1 MACAA
6 LVVSG
11 CGMGDDVM
19 ATMGMQPAETTAS
32 DSSAQPFAA
41 PPAVEPGEDPELVVT
56 PTQQEFLDAVSEAG
70 LNPSSELS
78 ALNIGSCVCQA
89 KAARQS
95 DQEVWDFVLP
105 MVRGDVRDSYAE
117 SVAPPAGQVNSETS
131 DYIRIATETLCQ

>member
-32 DSSAQPFAA
+32 GSSAQAFAQ
-41 PPAVEPGEDPELVVT
+41 PPAVEPGGAPELVVT
-56 PTQQEFLDAVSEAG
+56 PTQQEFLDALSEAG

-105 MVRGDVRDSYAE
+105 MVRGDVKNSYAE
-117 SVAPPAGQVNSETS
+117 SVPPPAGQVDAQTS
-131 DYIRIATETLCQ
+131 DYIRIATATLCQ

>member
-19 ATMGMQPAETTAS
+19 ATVMPPSETAAS
-32 DSSAQPFAA
+32 GSSAQPFAE
-41 PPAVEPGEDPELVVT
+41 PPAVDPGEMPEMVVT
-56 PTQQEFLDAVSEAG
+56 PSQRSFLDALTEAG
-70 LNPSSELS
+70 LDPSSELS

-89 KAARQS
+89 RAARQS
-95 DQEVWDFVLP
+95 PQEVWDFVLP

-117 SVAPPAGQVNSETS
+117 SVAPPAGQVNSETA
-131 DYIRIATETLCQ
+131 DYIRIATDTLC

>member
-11 CGMGDDVM
+11 CSMGDGVM
-19 ATMGMQPAETTAS
+19 ATIGMPPSETTAS
-32 DSSAQPFAA
+32 GSSAQTFAA
-41 PPAVEPGEDPELVVT
+41 PPAVEPGEKPELVVT
-56 PTQQEFLDAVSEAG
+56 PSQRAFLDALIDAG
-70 LNPSSELS
+70 LKPSSELS
-78 ALNIGSCVCQA
+78 ALNIGSSVCQA

-131 DYIRIATETLCQ
+131 DYIRIATDTLC

>member
-19 ATMGMQPAETTAS
+19 ATIGMQPAETTAS
-32 DSSAQPFAA
+32 DISSQAYAG

-56 PTQQEFLDAVSEAG
+56 PAQRGFLDALDEAG

-78 ALNIGSCVCQA
+78 ALNIGSSVCQA
-89 KAARQS
+89 KAAKQS

-105 MVRGDVRDSYAE
+105 MVRGDVRDSYGE
-117 SVAPPAGQVNSETS
+117 SVAPPAGQVSSETS

>member
-19 ATMGMQPAETTAS
+19 ATIGMPSETT
-32 DSSAQPFAA
+32 SSGSGAQPFAQA
-41 PPAVEPGEDPELVVT
+41 PVVAPGESPELVVT
-56 PTQQEFLDAVSEAG
+56 PAQREYLDAVDDAG
-70 LNPSSELS
+70 LSPSSELS

-89 KAARQS
+89 KAAKHS
-95 DQEVWDFVLP
+95 AQEVWDFVLP

-131 DYIRIATETLCQ
+131 DYIRIATETLC

>member
-19 ATMGMQPAETTAS
+19 ATIGMPPSETTAS
-32 DSSAQPFAA
+32 GGSAQPFAE
-41 PPAVEPGEDPELVVT
+41 PPALEPGEKPELVVT
-56 PTQQEFLDAVSEAG
+56 PSQRSFLDALTEAG

-89 KAARQS
+89 RAARQS

-105 MVRGDVRDSYAE
+105 MVRGDVRDSYGE
-117 SVAPPAGQVNSETS
+117 STAPPAGQVNSETA
-131 DYIRIATETLCQ
+131 DYIRIATDTLC

>member
-19 ATMGMQPAETTAS
+19 ATIGTPS
-32 DSSAQPFAA
+32 GIS
-41 PPAVEPGEDPELVVT
+41 PAVQPGENPELVVT
-56 PTQQEFLDAVSEAG
+56 PTQRDYLDALTEAG
-70 LNPSSELS
+70 LDPSSELA

-89 KAARQS
+89 KAAKQS

-105 MVRGDVRDSYAE
+105 MVRGDGRDSYGE
-117 SVAPPAGQVNSETS
+117 PVAPPAGQVSSETS
-131 DYIRIATETLCQ
+131 DYIRIATETLC